1 MVSLVSNNAKRLL
14 KSLRDDVFVALRT
27 ARTQSSFRSDI
38 AVPPINGLIKFREA
52 HEFYK
57 YFVPTGLVEETHNAD
72 QKCLFHKSFAEL
84 DRSFLKS
91 MLLKCPACD

>member
-1 MVSLVSNNAKRLL
+1 MNGCDRKRDRV
-14 KSLRDDVFVALRT
+14 KEV
-27 ARTQSSFRSDI
+27 
-38 AVPPINGLIKFREA
+38 LILREA

-91 MLLKCPACD
+91 TLLKCQACD